1 MLISAFGFGGTPS
14 KAVQK
19 AFAEADI
26 YISPA
31 LLREYR
37 EVPLELF
44 VKGKIDSIQFKALI
58 SGIAA
63 FVAKAAIIYPKQ
75 KLSICRD
82 PKDNIMLECCL
93 EAEAHSLITG
103 DKDLL
108 ELHHLPFN
116 LKIITPR
123 QYSRIF

>member
-1 MLISAFGFGGTPS
+1 MLISAFAFGGTPWN
-14 KAVQK
+14 AVQQ

-26 YISPA
+26 YVSPA
-31 LLREYR
+31 VLREYR

-44 VKGKIDSIQFKALI
+44 AKGKIESLQFKALI

-63 FVAKAAIIYPKQ
+63 FVAKATIIYPKQ

-82 PKDNIMLECCL
+82 PKDNIVLECCF
-93 EAEAHSLITG
+93 EAKAHSLITG

-116 LKIITPR
+116 LKIITPL
-123 QYSRIF
+123 QYSKIS

>member
-1 MLISAFGFGGTPS
+1 VLISAFVFGGTPW

-44 VKGKIDSIQFKALI
+44 AKDKI
-58 SGIAA
+58 
-63 FVAKAAIIYPKQ
+63 
-75 KLSICRD
+75 
-82 PKDNIMLECCL
+82 E
-93 EAEAHSLITG
+93 SL
-103 DKDLL
+103 
-108 ELHHLPFN
+108 
-116 LKIITPR
+116 
-123 QYSRIF
+123 